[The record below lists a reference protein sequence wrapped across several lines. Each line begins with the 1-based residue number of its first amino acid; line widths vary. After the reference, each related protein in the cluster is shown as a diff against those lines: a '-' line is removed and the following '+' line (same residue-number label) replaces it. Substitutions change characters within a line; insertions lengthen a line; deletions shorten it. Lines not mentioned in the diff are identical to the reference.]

1 MEQLRYAWEDIKDQK
16 IRNFVL
22 FIQITAALVLFSIIV
37 SVMVQASSYREKLN
51 GIIESQEIYLIRD
64 LTDQSTL
71 EQIWADPDSSAKFR
85 ELYQYMKHNPL
96 FDTYTADAQR
106 FMWLAEDKSPK
117 SLAVQSSP
125 PSNGYNLLKI
135 DDKFMDIYKL
145 QCVEGSLFTKED
157 FSTTG
162 ETIPLLLGYDFRSFY
177 QIGDIIEDDE
187 EGFRYHV
194 VGFLEQSSY
203 FIQPGKDNEIYSLDR
218 WFVIP
223 VQSGLDDSYEYDSAI
238 MSTYIITDDPSNLQ
252 KIQQKSTELGLYTF
266 EFRSFT
272 EQMERMQEDM
282 DLQIKIMGLMFSVV
296 LIFSMI
302 GLISNLVQFIDT
314 HTKEFAI
321 HMLCGGQVSSI
332 IRRILTQIIL
342 IFIPANVIVFA
353 IHGASSITLATI
365 AFGLVIGSLIM
376 LYPAIK
382 LSAIGINELL
392 RRSE

>member
-22 FIQITAALVLFSIIV
+22 FIQITAALVLFSFIV
-37 SVMVQASSYREKLN
+37 SVALHVSSYREKLN

-64 LTDQSTL
+64 LTDQSGL
-71 EQIWADPDSSAKFR
+71 DQIWTNPDSSTKLR
-85 ELYQYMKHNPL
+85 ELYQFMKHSPL
-96 FDTYTADAQR
+96 FDTYTADAQH
-106 FMWLAEDKSPK
+106 FMWLAEDKSHN
-117 SLAVQSSP
+117 SLAVRSNP
-125 PSNGYNLLKI
+125 PHKGYNLIKI
-135 DDKFMDIYKL
+135 DDKFMDVYEL
-145 QCVEGSLFTKED
+145 QCVEGSLFTRED
-157 FSTTG
+157 FSSTK

-177 QIGDIIEDDE
+177 QLNDIITDTR
-187 EGFRYHV
+187 GFRYHV

-203 FIQPGKDNEIYSLDR
+203 FIQPGKSGEIYSLGT

-223 VQSGLDDSYEYDSAI
+223 VGPDLDGSYDSAI
-238 MSTYIITDDPSNLQ
+238 MTTYIITDDPYHLQ
-252 KIQQKSTELGLYTF
+252 RIQQKSTELGLFTF
-266 EFRSFT
+266 EFRSFS
-272 EQMERMQEDM
+272 EQMRRIQEDH
-282 DLQIKIMGLMFSVV
+282 DLQIKILALIFSVV

-342 IFIPANVIVFA
+342 MLILANVIVFA

-365 AFGLVIGSLIM
+365 TFGLVIGSLIV

-382 LSAIGINELL
+382 LSAMGINELL
-392 RRSE
+392 RRSG

>member
-37 SVMVQASSYREKLN
+37 SVVVHVSSYREKLN
-51 GIIESQEIYLIRD
+51 GIIEGQEIYLVRD
-64 LTDQSTL
+64 MTDQSRFD
-71 EQIWADPDSSAKFR
+71 QIVTNPDSSTKLR
-85 ELYQYMKHNPL
+85 ELYQFMKHNPL
-96 FDTYTADAQR
+96 FDTYTADAQH
-106 FMWLAEDKSPK
+106 FMWLAEDKSDN
-117 SLAVQSSP
+117 SLAVRSNP
-125 PSNGYNLLKI
+125 PHKGYNLLKI
-135 DDKFMDIYKL
+135 DAKFMDVYEL
-145 QCVEGSLFTKED
+145 QCVEGLPFIRED
-157 FSTTG
+157 FSSTG
-162 ETIPLLLGYDFRSFY
+162 ETIPLLLGYDFRPFY
-177 QIGDIIEDDE
+177 QLNDIITDTR
-187 EGFRYHV
+187 GFRYHV
-194 VGFLEQSSY
+194 IGFLEQSSY
-203 FIQPGKDNEIYSLDR
+203 FMQPGKSSEIYPLDT

-223 VQSGLDDSYEYDSAI
+223 VRPDLDGSYDSAI
-238 MSTYIITDDPSNLQ
+238 MTTYIITNDPSHLQ
-252 KIQQKSTELGLYTF
+252 KIQQKSTELGLFTF

-272 EQMERMQEDM
+272 EQMGRIQEEI
-282 DLQIKIMGLMFSVV
+282 DLQIKIMGLMFLVV

-342 IFIPANVIVFA
+342 MLILANMIILA

-365 AFGLVIGSLIM
+365 AFGLVIGSLIV

-382 LSAIGINELL
+382 LSAMGINDLL

>member
-1 MEQLRYAWEDIKDQK
+1 LEQLRYAWEDIKDQK

-37 SVMVQASSYREKLN
+37 SVVVHVSSYREKLN
-51 GIIESQEIYLIRD
+51 GIIEGQEIYLVRD
-64 LTDQSTL
+64 MTDQSRFD
-71 EQIWADPDSSAKFR
+71 QIVTNPDSSTKLR
-85 ELYQYMKHNPL
+85 ELYQFMKHNPL
-96 FDTYTADAQR
+96 FDTYTADAQH
-106 FMWLAEDKSPK
+106 FMWLAEDKSDN
-117 SLAVQSSP
+117 SLAVHYNP
-125 PSNGYNLLKI
+125 PHKGYNLLKI
-135 DDKFMDIYKL
+135 DDKFMDVYEL
-145 QCVEGSLFTKED
+145 QCIEGSPFTKED
-157 FSTTG
+157 FSSTG
-162 ETIPLLLGYDFRSFY
+162 DTIPLLLGYDFRPFY
-177 QIGDIIEDDE
+177 QLNDIITDPR
-187 EGFRYHV
+187 GFRYHV
-194 VGFLEQSSY
+194 VGFLEQSAY
-203 FIQPGKDNEIYSLDR
+203 FMQPGTSSEIYPLDT

-223 VQSGLDDSYEYDSAI
+223 VRPDLDGSYDSAI
-238 MSTYIITDDPSNLQ
+238 MTTYIITNDPSHLQ
-252 KIQQKSTELGLYTF
+252 KIQQKSTELGLFTF

-272 EQMERMQEDM
+272 EQMGRIQEEI

-342 IFIPANVIVFA
+342 MLILANMIILA

-365 AFGLVIGSLIM
+365 AFGLVIGSLIV

-382 LSAIGINELL
+382 LSAMGINDLL

>member
-37 SVMVQASSYREKLN
+37 SVVADIGSYREKLN
-51 GIIESQEIYLIRD
+51 GITESQEIYLIRD

-85 ELYQYMKHNPL
+85 ELYQFMKHNPL

-106 FMWLAEDKSPK
+106 FMWLAEDKFPN
-117 SLAVQSSP
+117 SLAVQSNP

-135 DDKFMDIYKL
+135 DDKFMDVYKL

-177 QIGDIIEDDE
+177 QIGDIIEDTS
-187 EGFRYHV
+187 GFRYHV
-194 VGFLEQSSY
+194 VGFLKQSSY
-203 FIQPGKDNEIYSLDR
+203 FIQPGKSSEIYSLDR

-272 EQMERMQEDM
+272 EQMKQIQERI

-342 IFIPANVIVFA
+342 MLIPANVIVFA

-382 LSAIGINELL
+382 LSAIEINELL

>member
-37 SVMVQASSYREKLN
+37 SVVVHVSSYREKLN
-51 GIIESQEIYLIRD
+51 EIIESQEIYLIRD
-64 LTDQSTL
+64 LTDQSRL
-71 EQIWADPDSSAKFR
+71 GQIWTNPDSSTKLR
-85 ELYQYMKHNPL
+85 ELYQFMKHSPL
-96 FDTYTADAQR
+96 FDTYTADAQH
-106 FMWLAEDKSPK
+106 FMWLAEDKTDN
-117 SLAVQSSP
+117 SLAVRSNP
-125 PSNGYNLLKI
+125 PHKGYNLLKI
-135 DDKFMDIYKL
+135 DGKFMDVFEL
-145 QCVEGSLFTKED
+145 QCVEGLPFTKED
-157 FSTTG
+157 FLSTG
-162 ETIPLLLGYDFRSFY
+162 ETIPLLLGYDFRLFY
-177 QIGDIIEDDE
+177 QLGDVIEDYR
-187 EGFRYHV
+187 GFRYHV
-194 VGFLEQSSY
+194 VGFLGQSSY
-203 FIQPGKDNEIYSLDR
+203 FIQPGKSGEIYSLDT

-223 VQSGLDDSYEYDSAI
+223 VRPDLDGDYDSAI
-238 MSTYIITDDPSNLQ
+238 MTTYLITDEPSHLQ
-252 KIQQKSTELGLYTF
+252 TIQQKSTELELYTF

-272 EQMERMQEDM
+272 EQMGRIQGGV
-282 DLQIKIMGLMFSVV
+282 DLQIKMMGLMFSVV

-332 IRRILTQIIL
+332 IHRIIMQTIL
-342 IFIPANVIVFA
+342 MFVLANMVVFL

-382 LSAIGINELL
+382 LSTMGVNDLL

>member
-1 MEQLRYAWEDIKDQK
+1 MEQIRYAWEDIKDQK

-22 FIQITAALVLFSIIV
+22 FIQITAALVLFSFIV
-37 SVMVQASSYREKLN
+37 LIALHISSYREKLN
-51 GIIESQEIYLIRD
+51 EIIEDQEIYLIRD
-64 LTDQSTL
+64 LTDQSRYD
-71 EQIWADPDSSAKFR
+71 QIVTNPDSSVKLR
-85 ELYQYMKHNPL
+85 DLYQFMKHSPL
-96 FDTYTADAQR
+96 FDTYTADAQH
-106 FMWLAEDKSPK
+106 FMWLAENKSDN
-117 SLAVQSSP
+117 SLSVRSNP
-125 PSNGYNLLKI
+125 PHKGYNLLKI
-135 DDKFMDIYKL
+135 DAKFMDVYEL
-145 QCVEGSLFTKED
+145 QCVEGSPFTKED
-157 FSTTG
+157 FSSTG
-162 ETIPLLLGYDFRSFY
+162 ESTPLLLGYDFRRFY
-177 QIGDIIEDDE
+177 QLGDMIEDYR
-187 EGFRYHV
+187 GFRYHV

-203 FIQPGKDNEIYSLDR
+203 FIQPGKSGEIYSLDT

-223 VQSGLDDSYEYDSAI
+223 VRPDLDDSYSSAI
-238 MSTYIITDDPSNLQ
+238 MTTYIITNDPSHLQ
-252 KIQQKSTELGLYTF
+252 RIQQKSTELGLFTF

-272 EQMERMQEDM
+272 EQMRRIQEDH
-282 DLQIKIMGLMFSVV
+282 DLQIKILALIFSVV
-296 LIFSMI
+296 LMFSMI

-342 IFIPANVIVFA
+342 MLILANVIVLA

-382 LSAIGINELL
+382 LSAMGINELL

>member
-22 FIQITAALVLFSIIV
+22 FIQITAALVLFSFIV
-37 SVMVQASSYREKLN
+37 SVVLHVSSYREKLN

-64 LTDQSTL
+64 LTDQSRL
-71 EQIWADPDSSAKFR
+71 NQIWTNPDSSVKLR
-85 ELYQYMKHNPL
+85 GLYQFMKHSPL
-96 FDTYTADAQR
+96 FDTYTADAQH
-106 FMWLAEDKSPK
+106 FMWLAEDKSHN
-117 SLAVQSSP
+117 SLAVRSNP
-125 PSNGYNLLKI
+125 PHKGYNLLKI
-135 DDKFMDIYKL
+135 DDKFMDVYEL
-145 QCVEGSLFTKED
+145 QCVEGSLFTRED
-157 FSTTG
+157 FSSTG

-177 QIGDIIEDDE
+177 QLGDIIEDSR
-187 EGFRYHV
+187 FRYHV

-203 FIQPGKDNEIYSLDR
+203 FIQPGKSSEIYSLDT
-218 WFVIP
+218 WFLIP
-223 VQSGLDDSYEYDSAI
+223 VRPDLNGSYDSAI
-238 MSTYIITDDPSNLQ
+238 MTTYIITDDPSHLQ
-252 KIQQKSTELGLYTF
+252 KVQQKSTELGLYTF

-272 EQMERMQEDM
+272 EQMGRIQGEI

-302 GLISNLVQFIDT
+302 GLISNLVQFINT

-332 IRRILTQIIL
+332 ISRILIQIIL
-342 IFIPANVIVFA
+342 MLILANMIVFA
-353 IHGASSITLATI
+353 IHGVSSITLATI
-365 AFGLVIGSLIM
+365 AFGLVIGSLIV

-382 LSAIGINELL
+382 LSAMGINELL